1 MLSYIPLIVI
11 VLGLAI
17 MAVFLLRKKSSGHAA
32 REKAVKESGWEY
44 ERGNSAY
51 TISDDPEAATLSFK
65 VKGIIENVSW
75 EIKSNLFLSISNTT
89 YQPNS
94 VFRYEKQLID
104 NNYFFAVP
112 NFSQNTDFAEKK
124 NYLSYL
130 PEVTVENI
138 LEKFKIN
145 PALLKNLKLYRSK
158 SDYFNKNFYLYS
170 SDPDVI
176 DKVTGRDTAYYLV
189 NFAEKIKDLK
199 KIPSIIITPQFL
211 EIKLL
216 WTLEKVED
224 IKAFADFGIA
234 LIKNTLF

>member
-1 MLSYIPLIVI
+1 MLNYIPLIVI

-17 MAVFLLRKKSSGHAA
+17 MAVFLLRKKSSGLTA
-32 REKAVKESGWEY
+32 REKAIKESGWEY
-44 ERGNSAY
+44 EKGSSVY
-51 TISDDPEAATLSFK
+51 TIGSDPETATLSFK
-65 VKGIIENVSW
+65 VRGIIKDIPW
-75 EIKSNLFLSISNTT
+75 EVKSNIFISINNIT

-94 VFRYEKQLID
+94 VFRYEKKLID

-112 NFSQNTDFAEKK
+112 NFSQNSDFAEKK
-124 NYLSYL
+124 NYLSHL
-130 PEVTVENI
+130 PEITVENI
-138 LEKFKIN
+138 LEKFKIDS
-145 PALLKNLKLYRSK
+145 ALLKNLKLYQSK

-170 SDPDVI
+170 SDPDVVN
-176 DKVTGRDTAYYLV
+176 KVTGKDTEYYLV
-189 NFAEKIKDLK
+189 SFTEKIKDLK

-216 WTLEKVED
+216 WTLEKAED